1 MKIYA
6 LQSRSTSF
14 VNVFLS
20 LNPTGDYLV
29 VGEYDVDITLPSHDE
44 VKALIE
50 ADNAKYKEDRI
61 QRLKEEL
68 KHLEGAA

>member
-1 MKIYA
+1 MKLYA
-6 LQSRSTSF
+6 LQSKSTDY

-20 LNPTGDYLV
+20 VSNTGDYLV

-44 VKALIE
+44 VKALLE
-50 ADNAKYKEDRI
+50 AYNAKYKEDRI

-68 KHLEGAA
+68 EKLEGAA

>member
-6 LQSRSTSF
+6 LQSRSTGF